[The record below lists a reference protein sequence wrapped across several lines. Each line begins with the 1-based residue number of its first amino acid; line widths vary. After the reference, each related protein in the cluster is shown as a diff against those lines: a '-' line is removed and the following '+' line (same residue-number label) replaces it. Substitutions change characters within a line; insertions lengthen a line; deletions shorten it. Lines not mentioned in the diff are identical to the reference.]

1 MTLVTENLPGTAR
14 MRNKRRVEVRR
25 TTRSTVG
32 SLRWAEWRGS
42 YSKGGWHVTGKQGVK
57 GRVVGICERKQ
68 DVKVPETAEEM
79 SWFHKEA
86 GREDYPAI

>member
-1 MTLVTENLPGTAR
+1 MTENLPGTAR

-32 SLRWAEWRGS
+32 SLRWSELRGS
-42 YSKGGWHVTGKQGVK
+42 YSKGGWHMTGKQGVK
-57 GRVVGICERKQ
+57 GICERKQ